1 MKLLHHFNKGE
12 YSIHSDGWLNVAS
25 KDMKI
30 LLQDRQ
36 TLLYLRTVDTWTRDA
51 SDAHNFLHSQR
62 AIDFAHEHLL
72 SDVYVTVKFIG
83 GDPEVAVPLPPP
95 VEYSRPQA
103 RLF

>member
-1 MKLLHHFNKGE
+1 MKLLHHFGNWE
-12 YSIHSDGWLNVAS
+12 YSNQSDGWLNIAP

-36 TLLYLRTVDTWTRDA
+36 TLHYLRTVDTWTKDA

-83 GDPEVAVPLPPP
+83 GDPEVAVPLPSPA
-95 VEYSRPQA
+95 EYSRPHA
-103 RLF
+103 RVF